1 MDLSAL
7 SLSELRRL
15 QTRIGT
21 EIRKRNDVAK
31 RELLKKMKKL
41 AAEEGFS
48 LTDVLGE
55 KKKSATATA
64 APTQKRAARGAGRK
78 RKLPHKYFHPENSN
92 IGWSG
97 RGRKPQ
103 WIIDWTAQ
111 GRALEELES
120 QRS

>member
-15 QTRIGT
+15 QTRVGN
-21 EIRKRNDVAK
+21 EISKRNESAK

-48 LTDVLGE
+48 LNDVLGD
-55 KKKSATATA
+55 KKKAPAAAAGTA
-64 APTQKRAARGAGRK
+64 PKRASRPPARK
-78 RKLPHKYFHPENSN
+78 RKLPHKYFHPENPD

-103 WIIDWTAQ
+103 WIIDWTNQ
-111 GRALEELES
+111 GRPLEELEKS
-120 QRS
+120 RD